1 MLFKTSCVSSLVAI
15 SGLLTMPNMAQARDI
30 ESDRDYRD
38 YCSPAAYQYGIQS
51 SDCDRYKSIYE
62 DKNIQELTPTTEE
75 STQKKIRQDNVHGY
89 IGATIGG
96 FFPDGGSF
104 AADLNTALGI
114 SLYGGV
120 KFNRYIATDI
130 EIAALGGTIDDSDI
144 DYGVAALFINPKFML
159 PLNDRDRGAF
169 LFFSPG
175 IGVSQANTNFDIDD
189 LQVALF
195 DDTRFTWQVK
205 AGISLPVSKRLSTF
219 GQIRYAS
226 QTEEDT
232 VDFFGTEIGLNLD
245 I

>member
-1 MLFKTSCVSSLVAI
+1 
-15 SGLLTMPNMAQARDI
+15 MPNMAQAKDI
-30 ESDRDYRD
+30 ESYQDYQD

-51 SDCDRYKSIYE
+51 PDCDRYKSIYE
-62 DKNIQELTPTTEE
+62 DRNIQELTPTTEGE
-75 STQKKIRQDNVHGY
+75 LTEKSADKKVSQDNVHGY

-104 AADLNTALGI
+104 AADLNTGLGI

-130 EIAALGGTIDDSDI
+130 EIAALAGTIDDSDI

-159 PLNDRDRGAF
+159 PLDDRDRGAF
-169 LFFSPG
+169 LFLSPG
-175 IGVSQANTNFDIDD
+175 IGVSEANTNFDIDD
-189 LQVALF
+189 LEVAVF
-195 DDTRFTWQVK
+195 DDSRFTWQIK

-219 GQIRYAS
+219 GQVRYAS

-232 VDFFGTEIGLNLD
+232 VNFFGTEIGLNLD